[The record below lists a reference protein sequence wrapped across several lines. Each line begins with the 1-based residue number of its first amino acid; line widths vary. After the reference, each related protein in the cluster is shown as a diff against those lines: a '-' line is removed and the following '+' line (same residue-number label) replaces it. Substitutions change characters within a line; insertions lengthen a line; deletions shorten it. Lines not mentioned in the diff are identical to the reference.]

1 LGEERLGGRCTEE
14 REESGHASQ
23 IPMDDG
29 APVLRRATGMSSQ
42 EGVRDSGG
50 SGVNERRRGKIG
62 TGGRLAFVL
71 KSVSMAQAER
81 ERGGVGV
88 GASTWR
94 WEKEE
99 SGGPAV
105 VVGSAGRPAT
115 APDHRTW
122 VAPLLHE
129 QRGVA
134 GMGDMVKGGCQVGP
148 GRRGLVAATGVLDR
162 AGKRG

>member
-23 IPMDDG
+23 ISMDDG
-29 APVLRRATGMSSQ
+29 APVLRRATGMSSR
-42 EGVRDSGG
+42 EGMCDSGG

-115 APDHRTW
+115 APDHRT
-122 VAPLLHE
+122 
-129 QRGVA
+129 
-134 GMGDMVKGGCQVGP
+134 
-148 GRRGLVAATGVLDR
+148 
-162 AGKRG
+162 